1 MDMAS
6 IEKETARFWIQC
18 FSFLFIS
25 GASFQVF
32 AADWIFRPNLTVREV
47 FSDNIRQDA
56 NNKKS
61 ALVTEVDPGFN
72 LRTISTINTFNLR
85 YRMQNLY
92 NAGGNSNI
100 DINHQLALNSKYRL
114 IRNRVY
120 VDTQSSISQQNTSN
134 RRIASDNLTGG
145 SNTTVTTFSISPYW
159 TPHFKGFATGIVRL
173 RYNRISTSGGSQNF
187 SDTNTYSESIRF
199 NSGHDFSRFTWSAS
213 FNNQQNQRSNGN
225 DVNFQSSQFRVNY
238 FFTRK
243 LSSFIQVGHQS
254 NQFQSTTNSNRNGLY
269 YTAGL
274 FWRPSMRFSVQAG
287 YGNNKFVTVNISP
300 IRRITWSTTYFNN
313 DIGTNRGSRWQSSLR
328 YYTRRSNWQFSYSE
342 NTVTTQ
348 QILLQRQLV
357 IVPGINTQTNQ
368 PQLFGFIRDLP
379 TLTDEVFINKRATLS
394 VSFRTGKS
402 NLNFNGYRSRRI
414 FQVSQN
420 NEDVYGASASWN
432 WNFSQRS
439 RSTIRVL
446 WQTTE
451 GQDGTSD
458 QRFEGN
464 LRLTRNIANFAG
476 SRSVYGSV
484 QYRFINQQSDL
495 ANNEFLENR
504 ISASISM
511 RF

>member
-72 LRTISTINTFNLR
+72 LRTISTINTFNMR

-159 TPHFKGFATGIVRL
+159 TPHFKGFATGLVRVSYD
-173 RYNRISTSGGSQNF
+173 RVSTTGGQSSL
-187 SDTNTYSESIRF
+187 SDTNTYRQQIQL
-199 NSGHDFSRFTWSAS
+199 NSGHDFSRFTWSVS
-213 FNNQQNQRSNGN
+213 FNNQQSQRSNGN
-225 DVNFQSSQFRVNY
+225 DVNFQSSQIVLRTY
-238 FFTRK
+238 FTRR
-243 LSSFIQVGHQS
+243 LSGFIQAGQES
-254 NQFQSTTNSNRNGLY
+254 NDFQSTTNSNKNGIY

-274 FWRPSMRFSVQAG
+274 QWRPSMRFSVQAG

-300 IRRITWSTTYFNN
+300 IRRITWSTTYSNN
-313 DIGTNRGSRWQSSLR
+313 DIGTNRGSRWQTSFR
-328 YYTRRSNWQFSYSE
+328 YYTRRSNWLFTYSE

-348 QILLQRQLV
+348 QILLGQQAV
-357 IVPGINTQTNQ
+357 VAQNNTGLN
-368 PQLFGFIRDLP
+368 GFRPDLP
-379 TLTDEVFINKRATLS
+379 SLTDEVFINKRADLS
-394 VSFRTGKS
+394 YSFTTGKS
-402 NLNFNGYRSRRI
+402 NINLNGYRSRRTY
-414 FQVSQN
+414 QVSQN

-439 RSTIRVL
+439 RSILRML

-458 QRFEGN
+458 QRFEGSFG
-464 LRLTRNIANFAG
+464 LSRNIANFAG